1 MVGAALPGVAKATQV
16 VGGLLYGQAKKAVAR
31 HRTLSE
37 CEILGDLLDAD
48 ADFETLSYL
57 PYLLA
62 WELDRL
68 PQPRVRAMV
77 LLDTFEEV
85 TSRSTRDLER
95 WLQRSVFL
103 MPNVLFVITGLGL
116 KRS

>member
-1 MVGAALPGVAKATQV
+1 
-16 VGGLLYGQAKKAVAR
+16 
-31 HRTLSE
+31 
-37 CEILGDLLDAD
+37 
-48 ADFETLSYL
+48 
-57 PYLLA
+57 
-62 WELDRL
+62 
-68 PQPRVRAMV
+68 MV